1 MGSEEGSSSLTS
13 EIQEEIKKQGEIM
26 RELRL
31 EEQTDKDKNKVT
43 FYCFP
48 FNIP

>member
-1 MGSEEGSSSLTS
+1 MAFKEGPSSLTS
-13 EIQEEIKKQGEIM
+13 EIQEEIKKQGEIIK
-26 RELRL
+26 ELRL
-31 EEQTDKDKNKVT
+31 KEQTDRDKNKVT